1 MSCFLISRSRIVRE
15 ESTLNLLSQMRPFK
29 LECDRRAWR
38 SLARS
43 SPELRSSKSSSSR
56 FKAKPVPRNL
66 FGTEVYDRMLEDEY
80 YRSAVRPFCRI
91 SYYFLFSKK
100 IKWTFL
106 RASLLHLAFFF
117 FSLSS
122 SLSFFLEN
130 TNIAKKAK

>member
-1 MSCFLISRSRIVRE
+1 MRE
-15 ESTLNLLSQMRPFK
+15 ESALNLLSQVRPFK

-80 YRSAVRPFCRI
+80 YRSVSIGLP
-91 SYYFLFSKK
+91 K
-100 IKWTFL
+100 
-106 RASLLHLAFFF
+106 
-117 FSLSS
+117 SLSYRRIKILVIRFKQS
-122 SLSFFLEN
+122 GRRV
-130 TNIAKKAK
+130 I